1 MADILLRVAYHFPSG
16 SDIGDLRAF
25 RAYQSIEGSDA
36 PEIELYKA
44 RTLSFIIPRL
54 VAHQVDNSFYIQ

>member
-1 MADILLRVAYHFPSG
+1 MADILLRIVYHFPSG

-25 RAYQSIEGSDA
+25 RAYQSIDGSAA

-44 RTLSFIIPRL
+44 CTLCTCHYCL
-54 VAHQVDNSFYIQ
+54 DAH